1 MVGFYDILFIHI
13 YKIYMVGLGFMAS
26 CLYIYINIYGMVGF
40 YGILFIHIYK
50 IYMVGLG
57 LWHPVYTYI

>member
-1 MVGFYDILFIHI
+1 
-13 YKIYMVGLGFMAS
+13 MAS

-50 IYMVGLG
+50 IYLAGLG
-57 LWHPVYTYI
+57 FMTSYLYIYIKCIWSGWVLWHPVYTYI